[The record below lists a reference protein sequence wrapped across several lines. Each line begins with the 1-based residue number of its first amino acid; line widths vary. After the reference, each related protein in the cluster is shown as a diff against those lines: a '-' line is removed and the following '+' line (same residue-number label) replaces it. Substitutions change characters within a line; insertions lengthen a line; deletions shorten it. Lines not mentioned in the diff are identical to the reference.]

1 MLLLLG
7 RRFPSPIEAEISL
20 NSMSGFAEPP
30 LSIEAMKM
38 ETVLSADCDAVVK
51 AVHVKPGDVVGA
63 KDLLIAL
70 DR

>member
-1 MLLLLG
+1 
-7 RRFPSPIEAEISL
+7 
-20 NSMSGFAEPP
+20 MSGFAEPP

-70 DR
+70 GR